1 MDILAAE
8 VDRVVFTPYPT
19 QLKSLHDIVNQTSEA
34 DICLWASCYKCR
46 VSSLSQALIDAL
58 PQWPYVLEI
67 ITRLCCAVDVRNSL
81 VQREPSLLPR
91 LLTHALES
99 RAESRKVSPWQ
110 GYQPSRSKLTHL
122 QYVDAAVGILSHP
135 LPSDVA
141 LPATSQNFLLQL
153 FDRAAT
159 QPNATTVRQ
168 IHHLVYGACKPILGV
183 LSPGVLAHLEE
194 YIFSILKSSS
204 GVEDQSL
211 GMYCLAIMRMILEK
225 FQTEVG
231 SDGIWPTFDHPAD
244 SSNSQWTPDAIKQF
258 FHGNKTHKTMQLLVL
273 RVIWACRPE
282 SADPTEQGLTSV
294 TLVNQILA
302 GVSQSA
308 AIEWSHKNVVIVRKL
323 QEKCL
328 VPDMLPALRF
338 QVLTF
343 LSSLS
348 DKVVLPPQATL
359 FYERSLLDLGAAF
372 LRHDHLDMSLRLSLY
387 RLSSKFKPEW
397 WGELLDKVM
406 DLLTEAS
413 PATVFNSADSYV
425 LFLRHIADMV
435 DDNEFCRRGILAA
448 LHSSHNRQKLEYF
461 FVDLEKSS
469 EIDTGHGMNRFCVA
483 SYASSRN
490 SLKSSLC
497 SLLLR
502 AALAAPQEET
512 SSIRRMLPEILRHHA
527 IVDSSNPICHIC
539 IQTRLRAPQ
548 RPAPFVEIE
557 ATPESQDASLHWK
570 ERLGAVMQMHAKY
583 QETSLVASFINI
595 CHDLEARCE
604 SVEEPLRLERQ
615 KFTGL
620 EKRYADLNKSY
631 GELEGQVMDRD
642 LRINALESEND
653 RHENDLAASSQ
664 ETRDLMQRID
674 VITREL
680 QEASHKA
687 QRDIDQLKKEKQ
699 DQEVQHA
706 TAIACKQ
713 EAFEQVR
720 EQLHQAK
727 SEIENLRSELDNTME
742 SRRHDNSEYEK
753 LLSEKEQVEQQ
764 LLESQ
769 DRISQIE
776 DERATLLEGHSL
788 LEQDILKLRQD
799 INGRQVQHETL
810 LAEIQAIKQN
820 SEDEA
825 KKAFTD
831 YEDTM
836 SRTKQEWLSVKSH
849 LEEQLEEAR
858 QDLAEAE
865 DGFQQ
870 QNEASKQKTAD
881 LRRRIERLTK
891 DCTKKD
897 AQVLEAQEMRN
908 RLMNAMGLTGMM
920 APPPEPAKSSVLPVR
935 SASTNE
941 ATPRTSLASQMPF
954 TPAPGTQHSDDD
966 LEDEEPNST
975 FMSDA
980 SVDNG
985 PTPKRARPR
994 PSLKQTAT
1002 QEKRTS
1008 IAPRSARAIMRTK
1021 SAIKRQPLQDMP
1033 TNRSPVRARS
1043 PSKVAFHDLQN
1054 HSFGVATAER
1064 RELEDW
1070 SFSADHVMTGTP
1082 GAGLNNKG
1090 ENGLDESTAN
1100 V

>member
-1 MDILAAE
+1 M
-8 VDRVVFTPYPT
+8 
-19 QLKSLHDIVNQTSEA
+19 
-34 DICLWASCYKCR
+34 
-46 VSSLSQALIDAL
+46 AL
-58 PQWPYVLEI
+58 
-67 ITRLCCAVDVRNSL
+67 
-81 VQREPSLLPR
+81 
-91 LLTHALES
+91 
-99 RAESRKVSPWQ
+99 
-110 GYQPSRSKLTHL
+110 
-122 QYVDAAVGILSHP
+122 LSHP

-141 LPATSQNFLLQL
+141 LPATAQNFLLQL

-159 QPNATTVRQ
+159 QPNAATVQQ
-168 IHHLVYGACKPILGV
+168 IHRLVYGACEPILGI
-183 LSPGVLAHLEE
+183 LSPGVLAHMEE

-231 SDGIWPTFDHPAD
+231 NDAMWPTFDHSVD
-244 SSNSQWTPDAIKQF
+244 SSNSQWTPNAIKQF

-282 SADPTEQGLTSV
+282 SADPTGQGLTSV

-302 GVSQSA
+302 GVSQA
-308 AIEWSHKNVVIVRKL
+308 AVIDWSHKNAVIVRKL

-348 DKVVLPPQATL
+348 DKLMLPSQATL
-359 FYERSLLDLGAAF
+359 FYERSLLDLSAAF
-372 LRHDHLDMSLRLSLY
+372 LKREYLEMSLRLSLC

-397 WGELLDKVM
+397 WEELLDKVM
-406 DLLTEAS
+406 NLLTES
-413 PATVFNSADSYV
+413 PPTRLFNSADSYI
-425 LFLRHIADMV
+425 LFLDRIADMV
-435 DDNEFCRRGILAA
+435 EDNESCRRGILAT
-448 LHSSHNRQKLEYF
+448 LHSGHNRPKLEHF
-461 FVDLEKSS
+461 FANVEALPET
-469 EIDTGHGMNRFCVA
+469 DTAHGTNRFCVA
-483 SYASSRN
+483 AYTSSKN
-490 SLKSSLC
+490 KLKSSLC

-512 SSIRRMLPEILRHHA
+512 ASIRRMLPEILRHHGVA
-527 IVDSSNPICHIC
+527 ETSKAVCPICV
-539 IQTRLRAPQ
+539 QTRLRVPQ
-548 RPAPFVEIE
+548 RPTPFVEIE

-570 ERLGAVMQMHAKY
+570 ERLSAVMQTHAKY

-615 KFTGL
+615 KFAGL
-620 EKRYADLNKSY
+620 EKRHADLNKAY

-642 LRINALESEND
+642 LRINALEAEND

-664 ETRDLMQRID
+664 ETRDLLQRID
-674 VITREL
+674 TITREL
-680 QEASHKA
+680 QEANHNA
-687 QRDIDQLKKEKQ
+687 QRDIDQLKQERQ
-699 DQEVQHA
+699 DLEVQHA
-706 TAIACKQ
+706 TSIACKQ
-713 EAFEQVR
+713 EAFEQIR
-720 EQLHQAK
+720 EQLHQARLDV
-727 SEIENLRSELDNTME
+727 EDLRSELSNTME
-742 SRRHDNSEYEK
+742 SRRHDNTEYER
-753 LLSEKEQVEQQ
+753 LQSEKEHLEQQ
-764 LLESQ
+764 LQES
-769 DRISQIE
+769 RGKISQVE
-776 DERATLLEGHSL
+776 EERATLLEGHSL
-788 LEQDILKLRQD
+788 LEQDIIKLQQD
-799 INGRQVQHETL
+799 IKERQLQHENL
-810 LAEIQAIKQN
+810 LTEIRTIKQN

-825 KKAFTD
+825 RKTATAF
-831 YEDTM
+831 EDAI
-836 SRTKQEWLSVKSH
+836 SSAKQEWMSMKNH

-870 QNEASKQKTAD
+870 QHEANKQKTAD
-881 LRRRIERLTK
+881 LRKRIERLTK

-920 APPPEPAKSSVLPVR
+920 APPQEPVVRSSVLPVR
-935 SASTNE
+935 SASTNSS
-941 ATPRTSLASQMPF
+941 TPRTALPSQVPF
-954 TPAPGTQHSDDD
+954 TPAPGAQRSDDEH
-966 LEDEEPNST
+966 EDEELNST

-980 SVDNG
+980 SADNG

-994 PSLKQTAT
+994 PSLRPAST

-1008 IAPRSARAIMRTK
+1008 IAPRSARAMMRTK

-1043 PSKVAFHDLQN
+1043 PSKVAFHDIQN
-1054 HSFGVATAER
+1054 HGFGINTAER
-1064 RELEDW
+1064 QELEDW
-1070 SFSADHVMTGTP
+1070 SFSADHIMTGTP
-1082 GAGLNNKG
+1082 GVGLG
-1090 ENGLDESTAN
+1090 DRAENGLDASTTD

>member
-1 MDILAAE
+1 M
-8 VDRVVFTPYPT
+8 
-19 QLKSLHDIVNQTSEA
+19 
-34 DICLWASCYKCR
+34 
-46 VSSLSQALIDAL
+46 
-58 PQWPYVLEI
+58 
-67 ITRLCCAVDVRNSL
+67 
-81 VQREPSLLPR
+81 
-91 LLTHALES
+91 
-99 RAESRKVSPWQ
+99 
-110 GYQPSRSKLTHL
+110 
-122 QYVDAAVGILSHP
+122 DAAVALLSHP

-141 LPATSQNFLLQL
+141 LPATAQNFLLQL

-159 QPNATTVRQ
+159 QPNAATVQQ
-168 IHHLVYGACKPILGV
+168 IHRLVYGACEPILGI
-183 LSPGVLAHLEE
+183 LSPGVLAHMEE

-231 SDGIWPTFDHPAD
+231 NDAMWPTFDHSVD
-244 SSNSQWTPDAIKQF
+244 SSNSQWTPNAIKQF

-282 SADPTEQGLTSV
+282 SADPTGQGLTSV

-302 GVSQSA
+302 GVSQA
-308 AIEWSHKNVVIVRKL
+308 AVIDWSHKNAVIVRKL

-348 DKVVLPPQATL
+348 DKLMLPSQATL
-359 FYERSLLDLGAAF
+359 FYERSLLDLSAAF
-372 LRHDHLDMSLRLSLY
+372 LKREYLEMSLRLSLC

-397 WGELLDKVM
+397 WEELLDKVM
-406 DLLTEAS
+406 NLLTES
-413 PATVFNSADSYV
+413 PPTRLFNSADSYI
-425 LFLRHIADMV
+425 LFLDRIADMV
-435 DDNEFCRRGILAA
+435 EDNESCRRGILAT
-448 LHSSHNRQKLEYF
+448 LHSGHNRPKLEHF
-461 FVDLEKSS
+461 FANVEALPET
-469 EIDTGHGMNRFCVA
+469 DTAHGTNRFCVA
-483 SYASSRN
+483 AYTSSKN
-490 SLKSSLC
+490 KLKSSLC

-512 SSIRRMLPEILRHHA
+512 ASIRRMLPEILRHHGVA
-527 IVDSSNPICHIC
+527 ETSKAVCPICV
-539 IQTRLRAPQ
+539 QTRLRVPQ
-548 RPAPFVEIE
+548 RPTPFVEIE

-570 ERLGAVMQMHAKY
+570 ERLSAVMQTHAKY

-615 KFTGL
+615 KFAGL
-620 EKRYADLNKSY
+620 EKRHADLNKAY

-642 LRINALESEND
+642 LRINALEAEND

-664 ETRDLMQRID
+664 ETRDLLQRID
-674 VITREL
+674 TITREL
-680 QEASHKA
+680 QEANHNA
-687 QRDIDQLKKEKQ
+687 QRDIDQLKQERQ
-699 DQEVQHA
+699 DLEVQHA
-706 TAIACKQ
+706 TSIACKQ
-713 EAFEQVR
+713 EAFEQIR
-720 EQLHQAK
+720 EQLHQARLDV
-727 SEIENLRSELDNTME
+727 EDLRSELSNTME
-742 SRRHDNSEYEK
+742 SRRHDNTEYER
-753 LLSEKEQVEQQ
+753 LQSEKEHLEQQ
-764 LLESQ
+764 LQES
-769 DRISQIE
+769 RGKISQVE
-776 DERATLLEGHSL
+776 EERATLLEGHSL
-788 LEQDILKLRQD
+788 LEQDIIKLQQD
-799 INGRQVQHETL
+799 IKERQLQHENL
-810 LAEIQAIKQN
+810 LTEIRTIKQN

-825 KKAFTD
+825 RKTATAF
-831 YEDTM
+831 EDAI
-836 SRTKQEWLSVKSH
+836 SSAKQEWMSMKNH

-870 QNEASKQKTAD
+870 QHEANKQKTAD
-881 LRRRIERLTK
+881 LRKRIERLTK

-920 APPPEPAKSSVLPVR
+920 APPQEPVVRSSVLPVR
-935 SASTNE
+935 SASTNSS
-941 ATPRTSLASQMPF
+941 TPRTALPSQVPF
-954 TPAPGTQHSDDD
+954 TPAPGAQRSDDEH
-966 LEDEEPNST
+966 EDEELNST

-980 SVDNG
+980 SADNG

-994 PSLKQTAT
+994 PSLRPAST

-1008 IAPRSARAIMRTK
+1008 IAPRSARAMMRTK

-1043 PSKVAFHDLQN
+1043 PSKVAFHDIQN
-1054 HSFGVATAER
+1054 HGFGINTAER
-1064 RELEDW
+1064 QELEDW
-1070 SFSADHVMTGTP
+1070 SFSADHIMTGTP
-1082 GAGLNNKG
+1082 GVGLG
-1090 ENGLDESTAN
+1090 DRAENGLDASTTD

>member
-19 QLKSLHDIVNQTSEA
+19 QLKSLHDIVLQTSEA
-34 DICLWASCYKCR
+34 NICLWASCYHCR
-46 VSSLSQALIDAL
+46 ITSLSQALIDAL

-67 ITRLCCAVDVRNSL
+67 ITRLSCAIDVRNAL
-81 VQREPSLLPR
+81 VQRESSLLPR

-99 RAESRKVSPWQ
+99 RVENRK
-110 GYQPSRSKLTHL
+110 
-122 QYVDAAVGILSHP
+122 YVDAAVALLSHP

-141 LPATSQNFLLQL
+141 LPATAQNFLLQL
-153 FDRAAT
+153 FELAAT
-159 QPNATTVRQ
+159 QPNAATVQQ
-168 IHHLVYGACKPILGV
+168 IHRLVYGACQPILGV

-194 YIFSILKSSS
+194 FIFSILKSSS

-225 FQTEVG
+225 FQTEVE
-231 SDGIWPTFDHPAD
+231 SDAMWPTFDHSVD

-282 SADPTEQGLTSV
+282 SADPTGQGLTSV

-302 GVSQSA
+302 GVSRSA
-308 AIEWSHKNVVIVRKL
+308 VIDWSTKNAVIVRKL

-348 DKVVLPPQATL
+348 DKAMLPPQATL
-359 FYERSLLDLGAAF
+359 FYERSLLDLSAAF
-372 LRHDHLDMSLRLSLY
+372 LKYEHLDMSLRLSLY
-387 RLSSKFKPEW
+387 RLSSRIKPEW
-397 WGELLDKVM
+397 WEELLDKVM
-406 DLLTEAS
+406 NLLGESS
-413 PATVFNSADSYV
+413 PTLLFNSADSYI
-425 LFLRHIADMV
+425 LFIEHIADMV
-435 DDNEFCRRGILAA
+435 ENNESCCRGILAT
-448 LHSSHNRQKLEYF
+448 LRSDHSRQKLEHF
-461 FVDLEKSS
+461 FGKLGALPG
-469 EIDTGHGMNRFCVA
+469 IDTGHATNRFCVA
-483 SYASSRN
+483 AYTSLKN
-490 SLKSSLC
+490 KLKSSLC

-512 SSIRRMLPEILRHHA
+512 SSIRRLLPGILRHHGIA
-527 IVDSSNPICHIC
+527 ESTKSVCPICV
-539 IQTRLRAPQ
+539 QTRLRAPQ
-548 RPAPFVEIE
+548 RPTPFVEIE

-570 ERLGAVMQMHAKY
+570 ERLSAVMQTHAKY

-615 KFTGL
+615 KYTGL
-620 EKRYADLNKSY
+620 EKRYADLNKAY

-642 LRINALESEND
+642 LRINALETEND

-664 ETRDLMQRID
+664 ETRDLLQRID
-674 VITREL
+674 TITREL
-680 QEASHKA
+680 QEANHNA
-687 QRDIDQLKKEKQ
+687 QREIDQLKRERQ
-699 DQEVQHA
+699 DMEVQHA
-706 TAIACKQ
+706 TNVACKQ
-713 EAFEQVR
+713 EAFEQLR
-720 EQLHQAK
+720 EQLHQARLDV
-727 SEIENLRSELDNTME
+727 EELRSELSNTMQSRKHDNT
-742 SRRHDNSEYEK
+742 EYEK
-753 LLSEKEQVEQQ
+753 LQVEKEQLEQQ
-764 LLESQ
+764 LQEG
-769 DRISQIE
+769 RGKVSQIE
-776 DERATLLEGHSL
+776 EERATLLEGYSL
-788 LEQDILKLRQD
+788 LEQDILKLQQD
-799 INGRQVQHETL
+799 IKERQTQHENLITEL
-810 LAEIQAIKQN
+810 RATKQN

-825 KKAFTD
+825 RKTATAF
-831 YEDTM
+831 EDAM
-836 SRTKQEWLSVKSH
+836 SRAKQEWMSTKNH

-858 QDLAEAE
+858 QDLADAE

-870 QNEASKQKTAD
+870 QNDAAKQKTAD
-881 LRRRIERLTK
+881 LRKRIERLTK
-891 DCTKKD
+891 DCAKKD

-920 APPPEPAKSSVLPVR
+920 APPQEPVLRSSVLPVR
-935 SASTNE
+935 SASTNSS
-941 ATPRTSLASQMPF
+941 TPRTALPSQVPF
-954 TPAPGTQHSDDD
+954 TPAPGTQRSDDEH
-966 LEDEEPNST
+966 EDEDPNST

-994 PSLKQTAT
+994 PSLKQAST

-1008 IAPRSARAIMRTK
+1008 IAPRSARAMMRTK

-1043 PSKVAFHDLQN
+1043 PSKVAFHDVQN
-1054 HSFGVATAER
+1054 HGFGINTAGR
-1064 RELEDW
+1064 REMEDW
-1070 SFSADHVMTGTP
+1070 SFSADHIMTGTP
-1082 GAGLNNKG
+1082 GVGLSDKA
-1090 ENGLDESTAN
+1090 EDGLDASTTDM
-1100 V
+1100 

>member
-1 MDILAAE
+1 
-8 VDRVVFTPYPT
+8 
-19 QLKSLHDIVNQTSEA
+19 
-34 DICLWASCYKCR
+34 
-46 VSSLSQALIDAL
+46 
-58 PQWPYVLEI
+58 
-67 ITRLCCAVDVRNSL
+67 
-81 VQREPSLLPR
+81 
-91 LLTHALES
+91 
-99 RAESRKVSPWQ
+99 
-110 GYQPSRSKLTHL
+110 
-122 QYVDAAVGILSHP
+122 VDATVALLSHP
-135 LPSDVA
+135 LPFDVA
-141 LPATSQNFLLQL
+141 LPATAQDFLLQL

-159 QPNATTVRQ
+159 QPNAVTVQQ
-168 IHHLVYGACKPILGV
+168 IHRLVYGACKPILGI

-231 SDGIWPTFDHPAD
+231 NDAMWPTFDHSVD

-282 SADPTEQGLTSV
+282 SADPTGQGLTSV

-302 GVSQSA
+302 GVSQA
-308 AIEWSHKNVVIVRKL
+308 AVIEWSHKNAVIVRKL

-348 DKVVLPPQATL
+348 DKVVLPTQATL
-359 FYERSLLDLGAAF
+359 FYERSLLELSAAF
-372 LRHDHLDMSLRLSLY
+372 LKHEHLDMSLRLSLY

-406 DLLTEAS
+406 DLLTDS
-413 PATVFNSADSYV
+413 PPAGVFNSADSYI
-425 LFLRHIADMV
+425 LFLGHIADMV
-435 DDNEFCRRGILAA
+435 DENESCRRGILAA
-448 LHSSHNRQKLEYF
+448 LHSGHNRQKLEYF
-461 FVDLEKSS
+461 FADLETLP
-469 EIDTGHGMNRFCVA
+469 EIDTGHSTNRFCIA
-483 SYASSRN
+483 SYTTLRN
-490 SLKSSLC
+490 KLKSSLC

-527 IVDSSNPICHIC
+527 VVESNKPTCPICV
-539 IQTRLRAPQ
+539 QARLKAPQ
-548 RPAPFVEIE
+548 RPTPFVEIE

-570 ERLGAVMQMHAKY
+570 ERLSAVMQTHAKY

-595 CHDLEARCE
+595 CHDLEARCD

-620 EKRYADLNKSY
+620 EKRYADLNKAY

-642 LRINALESEND
+642 LRVNALEAEND

-674 VITREL
+674 TLAREL
-680 QEASHKA
+680 QEANYNA
-687 QRDIDQLKKEKQ
+687 QRDIDQLKQERQ
-699 DQEVQHA
+699 DSEVQHA

-713 EAFEQVR
+713 EAFEQIR
-720 EQLHQAK
+720 EQLHQAR
-727 SEIENLRSELDNTME
+727 SDAEDLRSELGNTME
-742 SRRHDNSEYEK
+742 SRKHDNSEFEK
-753 LLSEKEQVEQQ
+753 LRSEKDHLEQQ

-769 DRISQIE
+769 QRILQIE
-776 DERATLLEGHSL
+776 EERATLLEGHSL
-788 LEQDILKLRQD
+788 LEQDIVNLQQD
-799 INGRQVQHETL
+799 INRRQVQHENL
-810 LAEIQAIKQN
+810 LAEIQATKQN

-825 KKAFTD
+825 RKTTTAF
-831 YEDTM
+831 EDAI
-836 SRTKQEWLSVKSH
+836 SRAKQEWMGIKNH
-849 LEEQLEEAR
+849 LEQQLEEAR

-865 DGFQQ
+865 EGFQQ
-870 QNEASKQKTAD
+870 QHDANKQKTAE
-881 LRRRIERLTK
+881 LRKRIDRLTK

-920 APPPEPAKSSVLPVR
+920 APPPEPTVKSSVLPVR
-935 SASTNE
+935 SASTNSS
-941 ATPRTSLASQMPF
+941 TPRTALPSQVPY
-954 TPAPGTQHSDDD
+954 TPAAYPQQSDDD
-966 LEDEEPNST
+966 QEDEEPNST
-975 FMSDA
+975 FMSDVSA
-980 SVDNG
+980 ANG

-994 PSLKQTAT
+994 PSLKPAST

-1008 IAPRSARAIMRTK
+1008 MAPRSARAMMRTK

-1054 HSFGVATAER
+1054 QGFGINTAER

-1082 GAGLNNKG
+1082 GIGLNDKA
-1090 ENGLDESTAN
+1090 EDMLDASTTD

>member
-1 MDILAAE
+1 MDILAVE

-19 QLKSLHDIVNQTSEA
+19 QLKSLHDIVSHTSEA
-34 DICLWASCYKCR
+34 NICLWASCYHCR
-46 VSSLSQALIDAL
+46 ISSLSQALIDAL

-67 ITRLCCAVDVRNSL
+67 ITRLSCAVDVRNAL

-99 RAESRKVSPWQ
+99 RVESRK
-110 GYQPSRSKLTHL
+110 
-122 QYVDAAVGILSHP
+122 YVDAAVALLSHP

-141 LPATSQNFLLQL
+141 LPATAQNFLLQL

-159 QPNATTVRQ
+159 QPNAATVQQ
-168 IHHLVYGACKPILGV
+168 IHRLVYGACEPILGI

-231 SDGIWPTFDHPAD
+231 NDAMWPTFDHSVD

-282 SADPTEQGLTSV
+282 SADPTGQGLTSV

-302 GVSQSA
+302 GVSQA
-308 AIEWSHKNVVIVRKL
+308 AVIDWSHKNAVIVRKL

-348 DKVVLPPQATL
+348 DKLMLPSQATL
-359 FYERSLLDLGAAF
+359 FYERSLLDLSAAF
-372 LRHDHLDMSLRLSLY
+372 LKREYLEMSLRLSLC

-397 WGELLDKVM
+397 WEELLDKVM
-406 DLLTEAS
+406 NLLTES
-413 PATVFNSADSYV
+413 PPTRLFNSADSYI
-425 LFLRHIADMV
+425 LFLDRIADMV
-435 DDNEFCRRGILAA
+435 EDNESCRRGILAT
-448 LHSSHNRQKLEYF
+448 LHSGHNRPKLEHF
-461 FVDLEKSS
+461 FANVEALPET
-469 EIDTGHGMNRFCVA
+469 DTAHGTNRFCVA
-483 SYASSRN
+483 AYTSSKN
-490 SLKSSLC
+490 KLKSSLC

-512 SSIRRMLPEILRHHA
+512 ASIRRMLPEILRHHGVA
-527 IVDSSNPICHIC
+527 ESSKAVCPICV
-539 IQTRLRAPQ
+539 QTRLRVPQ
-548 RPAPFVEIE
+548 RPTPFVEIE

-570 ERLGAVMQMHAKY
+570 ERLSAVMQTHAKY

-615 KFTGL
+615 KFAGL
-620 EKRYADLNKSY
+620 EKRYADLNKAY

-642 LRINALESEND
+642 LRINALEAEND

-664 ETRDLMQRID
+664 ETRDLLQRID
-674 VITREL
+674 TITREL
-680 QEASHKA
+680 QEANHNA
-687 QRDIDQLKKEKQ
+687 QRDIDQLKQERQ
-699 DQEVQHA
+699 DLEVQHA
-706 TAIACKQ
+706 TSIACKQ
-713 EAFEQVR
+713 EAFEQIR
-720 EQLHQAK
+720 EQLHQARLDV
-727 SEIENLRSELDNTME
+727 EDLRSELSNTME
-742 SRRHDNSEYEK
+742 SRRHDNTEYER
-753 LLSEKEQVEQQ
+753 LQSEKEHLEQQ
-764 LLESQ
+764 LQES
-769 DRISQIE
+769 RGKISQVE
-776 DERATLLEGHSL
+776 EERVTLLEGHSL
-788 LEQDILKLRQD
+788 LEQDILKLQQD
-799 INGRQVQHETL
+799 IKERQLQHENL
-810 LAEIQAIKQN
+810 LTEIRTIKQN

-825 KKAFTD
+825 RKTATAF
-831 YEDTM
+831 EDAM
-836 SRTKQEWLSVKSH
+836 SRAKQEWMSMKNH

-870 QNEASKQKTAD
+870 QHEANKQKTAD
-881 LRRRIERLTK
+881 LRKRIERLTK

-908 RLMNAMGLTGMM
+908 RLMNAMGLSGMM
-920 APPPEPAKSSVLPVR
+920 APPQEPVVRSSVLPVR
-935 SASTNE
+935 SASTNSS
-941 ATPRTSLASQMPF
+941 TPRTALPSQVPF
-954 TPAPGTQHSDDD
+954 TPAPGAQHSDDEH
-966 LEDEEPNST
+966 EDEEPNST

-980 SVDNG
+980 SADNG

-994 PSLKQTAT
+994 PSLRPAST

-1008 IAPRSARAIMRTK
+1008 IAPRSARAMMRTK

-1043 PSKVAFHDLQN
+1043 PSKVAFHDIQN
-1054 HSFGVATAER
+1054 HGFGIHTAER

-1070 SFSADHVMTGTP
+1070 SFSADHIMTGTP
-1082 GAGLNNKG
+1082 GAGLG
-1090 ENGLDESTAN
+1090 DRAENGLDASTTD

>member
-1 MDILAAE
+1 
-8 VDRVVFTPYPT
+8 
-19 QLKSLHDIVNQTSEA
+19 
-34 DICLWASCYKCR
+34 
-46 VSSLSQALIDAL
+46 
-58 PQWPYVLEI
+58 
-67 ITRLCCAVDVRNSL
+67 
-81 VQREPSLLPR
+81 
-91 LLTHALES
+91 
-99 RAESRKVSPWQ
+99 
-110 GYQPSRSKLTHL
+110 
-122 QYVDAAVGILSHP
+122 
-135 LPSDVA
+135 VA
-141 LPATSQNFLLQL
+141 LPATAQDFMLQL
-153 FDRAAT
+153 FDRAAN
-159 QPNATTVRQ
+159 QPNAITVQQ
-168 IHHLVYGACKPILGV
+168 IHRLVYGACKPILGI

-231 SDGIWPTFDHPAD
+231 NDEMWPTFEHSVD

-282 SADPTEQGLTSV
+282 SADPTGQGLTSV

-308 AIEWSHKNVVIVRKL
+308 VIEWSHKNAVIVRKL

-348 DKVVLPPQATL
+348 DKVILPSQATL
-359 FYERSLLDLGAAF
+359 FYERSLLDLSATF
-372 LRHDHLDMSLRLSLY
+372 LKREYLDMSLRLSLY
-387 RLSSKFKPEW
+387 RLSSTFKPEW
-397 WGELLDKVM
+397 WGELLDKVV
-406 DLLTEAS
+406 DLLTNS
-413 PATVFNSADSYV
+413 PPTVLFNSADSYIL
-425 LFLRHIADMV
+425 LFTQTAEIV
-435 DDNEFCRRGILAA
+435 DENESCRRGILAT
-448 LHSSHNRQKLEYF
+448 LHSGHNRQKLEYF
-461 FVDLEKSS
+461 FADLETTP
-469 EIDTGHGMNRFCVA
+469 ELDTGHSTNRFCIA
-483 SYASSRN
+483 SYTTLRN
-490 SLKSSLC
+490 KLKSSLC

-512 SSIRRMLPEILRHHA
+512 SSIRRMLPDILRHHA
-527 IVDSSNPICHIC
+527 VVESSKSACPICV
-539 IQTRLRAPQ
+539 QTILKAPQ
-548 RPAPFVEIE
+548 RPTPFVEIE

-570 ERLGAVMQMHAKY
+570 ERLGAVMQTHAKY

-620 EKRYADLNKSY
+620 EKRYGELNKAY

-642 LRINALESEND
+642 LRINALEAEND
-653 RHENDLAASSQ
+653 RHENDLVASSQ

-674 VITREL
+674 TLAREL
-680 QEASHKA
+680 QEANHNA
-687 QRDIDQLKKEKQ
+687 QRDIDQLKRERQ
-699 DQEVQHA
+699 DSEVQHA

-713 EAFEQVR
+713 EAFEQIR
-720 EQLHQAK
+720 EQLHQAR
-727 SEIENLRSELDNTME
+727 SDAEDLRSELGNTME
-742 SRRHDNSEYEK
+742 SRKHDNTEYER
-753 LLSEKEQVEQQ
+753 LQTEKDHLEQQ

-769 DRISQIE
+769 NRISQIE
-776 DERATLLEGHSL
+776 EERATLLEGHSL
-788 LEQDILKLRQD
+788 LEQDIVKLQQD
-799 INGRQVQHETL
+799 INRRQVQHESL
-810 LAEIQAIKQN
+810 LAEIQAVKRN
-820 SEDEA
+820 SEDESRKTA
-825 KKAFTD
+825 TAS
-831 YEDTM
+831 EDAM
-836 SRTKQEWLSVKSH
+836 SRAKQEWMSIKSH
-849 LEEQLEEAR
+849 LEQQLEEAR

-865 DGFQQ
+865 EGFQQ
-870 QNEASKQKTAD
+870 QHDANKQKTAE
-881 LRRRIERLTK
+881 LRKRIERLTK

-920 APPPEPAKSSVLPVR
+920 APPPEPTVKSSVLPVR
-935 SASTNE
+935 SVSTNSS
-941 ATPRTSLASQMPF
+941 TPRTALPSQVPF
-954 TPAPGTQHSDDD
+954 TPAAYAQQSDDEH
-966 LEDEEPNST
+966 EDEEPNST
-975 FMSDA
+975 FMSDVSA
-980 SVDNG
+980 DNG
-985 PTPKRARPR
+985 PTPKRARSR
-994 PSLKQTAT
+994 PSSKPANT

-1008 IAPRSARAIMRTK
+1008 LAPRSARAMMRTK

-1054 HSFGVATAER
+1054 QGFGTNTAER
-1064 RELEDW
+1064 RDLEDW

-1082 GAGLNNKG
+1082 GVGLHDKG
-1090 ENGLDESTAN
+1090 EDILDASTTD

>member
-19 QLKSLHDIVNQTSEA
+19 QLKSLYDIVSQTSEA
-34 DICLWASCYKCR
+34 NICLWASCYHCR
-46 VSSLSQALIDAL
+46 ISSLSQALIDAL

-67 ITRLCCAVDVRNSL
+67 ITRLSCTVDVRNAL

-99 RAESRKVSPWQ
+99 RVESRK
-110 GYQPSRSKLTHL
+110 
-122 QYVDAAVGILSHP
+122 YVDAAVALLSHP

-141 LPATSQNFLLQL
+141 LPATAQNFLLQL

-159 QPNATTVRQ
+159 QPNAATVQQ
-168 IHHLVYGACKPILGV
+168 IHRLVYGACEPILGI

-231 SDGIWPTFDHPAD
+231 NDAMWPTFDHSVD

-282 SADPTEQGLTSV
+282 SADPTGQGLTSV

-302 GVSQSA
+302 GVSQA
-308 AIEWSHKNVVIVRKL
+308 AVIDWSHKNAVIVRKL

-348 DKVVLPPQATL
+348 DKVMLPSQATL
-359 FYERSLLDLGAAF
+359 FYERSLLDLSAAF
-372 LRHDHLDMSLRLSLY
+372 LKREYLEMSLRLSLC

-397 WGELLDKVM
+397 WEELLDKVM
-406 DLLTEAS
+406 NLLTES
-413 PATVFNSADSYV
+413 PPTRLFNSADSYI
-425 LFLRHIADMV
+425 LFLDRIADMV
-435 DDNEFCRRGILAA
+435 EDNESCRRGILAT
-448 LHSSHNRQKLEYF
+448 LHSGHNRPKLERF
-461 FVDLEKSS
+461 FANVEALPET
-469 EIDTGHGMNRFCVA
+469 DTAHGTNRFCVA
-483 SYASSRN
+483 AYTSSKN
-490 SLKSSLC
+490 KLKSSLC

-512 SSIRRMLPEILRHHA
+512 ASIRRMLPEILRHHGVA
-527 IVDSSNPICHIC
+527 ETSKAVCPICV
-539 IQTRLRAPQ
+539 QTRLRVPQ
-548 RPAPFVEIE
+548 RPTPFVEIE

-570 ERLGAVMQMHAKY
+570 ERLSAVMQTHAKY

-615 KFTGL
+615 KFAGL
-620 EKRYADLNKSY
+620 EKRYADLNKAY

-642 LRINALESEND
+642 LRINALEAEND

-664 ETRDLMQRID
+664 ETRDLLQRID
-674 VITREL
+674 TITREL
-680 QEASHKA
+680 QEANHNA
-687 QRDIDQLKKEKQ
+687 QRDIDQLKQERQ
-699 DQEVQHA
+699 DLEVQHA
-706 TAIACKQ
+706 TSIACKQ
-713 EAFEQVR
+713 EAFEQIR
-720 EQLHQAK
+720 EQLHQARLDV
-727 SEIENLRSELDNTME
+727 EDLRSELSNTME
-742 SRRHDNSEYEK
+742 SRRHDNTEYER
-753 LLSEKEQVEQQ
+753 LQSEKEHLEQQ
-764 LLESQ
+764 LQES
-769 DRISQIE
+769 RGKISQVE
-776 DERATLLEGHSL
+776 EERATLLEGHSL
-788 LEQDILKLRQD
+788 LEQDILKLQQD
-799 INGRQVQHETL
+799 IKERQLQHENL
-810 LAEIQAIKQN
+810 LTEIRTIKQN

-825 KKAFTD
+825 RKTTTAF
-831 YEDTM
+831 EDAM
-836 SRTKQEWLSVKSH
+836 SRAKQEWMSMKNH

-865 DGFQQ
+865 DVFQQ
-870 QNEASKQKTAD
+870 QHEANKQKTAD
-881 LRRRIERLTK
+881 LRKRIERLTK

-920 APPPEPAKSSVLPVR
+920 APPQEPVVRSSILPVR
-935 SASTNE
+935 SASTNSS
-941 ATPRTSLASQMPF
+941 TPRTALPSQVPF
-954 TPAPGTQHSDDD
+954 TPAPGAQRSDDEH
-966 LEDEEPNST
+966 EDEEPNT
-975 FMSDA
+975 R
-980 SVDNG
+980 
-985 PTPKRARPR
+985 K
-994 PSLKQTAT
+994 
-1002 QEKRTS
+1002 TS
-1008 IAPRSARAIMRTK
+1008 SIVETGKYTREENEHCAEVCK
-1021 SAIKRQPLQDMP
+1021 SYD
-1033 TNRSPVRARS
+1033 
-1043 PSKVAFHDLQN
+1043 
-1054 HSFGVATAER
+1054 E
-1064 RELEDW
+1064 
-1070 SFSADHVMTGTP
+1070 
-1082 GAGLNNKG
+1082 NK
-1090 ENGLDESTAN
+1090 ECY
-1100 V
+1100 

>member
-1 MDILAAE
+1 
-8 VDRVVFTPYPT
+8 
-19 QLKSLHDIVNQTSEA
+19 
-34 DICLWASCYKCR
+34 
-46 VSSLSQALIDAL
+46 
-58 PQWPYVLEI
+58 
-67 ITRLCCAVDVRNSL
+67 
-81 VQREPSLLPR
+81 
-91 LLTHALES
+91 
-99 RAESRKVSPWQ
+99 
-110 GYQPSRSKLTHL
+110 
-122 QYVDAAVGILSHP
+122 VDAAVALLSHP
-135 LPSDVA
+135 LPADVA
-141 LPATSQNFLLQL
+141 LPATAQNFLLQL
-153 FDRAAT
+153 FDRAAN
-159 QPNATTVRQ
+159 QPNAATVQQ
-168 IHHLVYGACKPILGV
+168 IHRLVYGACNPILGI

-231 SDGIWPTFDHPAD
+231 NDDMWPTFDHSVV

-282 SADPTEQGLTSV
+282 SADPTGQGLTSV
-294 TLVNQILA
+294 TLVNQILT

-308 AIEWSHKNVVIVRKL
+308 VIEWSHKNAVIVRKL

-348 DKVVLPPQATL
+348 DKVVLPSQATL
-359 FYERSLLDLGAAF
+359 FYERSLLDLSAAF
-372 LRHDHLDMSLRLSLY
+372 FQREQLDMSLRLSLY
-387 RLSSKFKPEW
+387 CLSSKFKPEW
-397 WGELLDKVM
+397 WGELLDKVV
-406 DLLTEAS
+406 DLLTDS
-413 PATVFNSADSYV
+413 PPKVLFNSADSYI
-425 LFLRHIADMV
+425 LFLGYIADMV
-435 DDNEFCRRGILAA
+435 DENESCRRGLLAT
-448 LHSSHNRQKLEYF
+448 LHSGHNRQKLEYF
-461 FVDLEKSS
+461 FADLETSP
-469 EIDTGHGMNRFCVA
+469 EIDTGHSTNRFCIA
-483 SYASSRN
+483 SYTTLRN
-490 SLKSSLC
+490 KLKSSLC

-527 IVDSSNPICHIC
+527 VVESNKSTCPICV
-539 IQTRLRAPQ
+539 QTRLKAPQ
-548 RPAPFVEIE
+548 RPTPFVEIE

-570 ERLGAVMQMHAKY
+570 ERLGAVMQTHAKY

-620 EKRYADLNKSY
+620 EKRYADLNKAY

-642 LRINALESEND
+642 LRINALEAEND

-674 VITREL
+674 SLAREL
-680 QEASHKA
+680 QEANHNA
-687 QRDIDQLKKEKQ
+687 QRDIDQLKQERQ
-699 DQEVQHA
+699 DSEVQHA

-720 EQLHQAK
+720 EQLHQAR
-727 SEIENLRSELDNTME
+727 SDAEDLRFELDDTME
-742 SRRHDNSEYEK
+742 SRKHDNTEYEK
-753 LLSEKEQVEQQ
+753 LLSEKVDLEQQ

-769 DRISQIE
+769 NRISQIE
-776 DERATLLEGHSL
+776 EERATLLEGHSL
-788 LEQDILKLRQD
+788 LEQDIVKLQQD
-799 INGRQVQHETL
+799 INGRQVQHESL
-810 LAEIQAIKQN
+810 LAEIRAVKQN

-825 KKAFTD
+825 RKTASTF
-831 YEDTM
+831 EDVM
-836 SRTKQEWLSVKSH
+836 SRAKQEWMSIKNH
-849 LEEQLEEAR
+849 LEQQLEEAR

-870 QNEASKQKTAD
+870 QHDANKQKTAE
-881 LRRRIERLTK
+881 LRKRIERLTK
-891 DCTKKD
+891 DCTKKN
-897 AQVLEAQEMRN
+897 AEVLEAHEMRN

-920 APPPEPAKSSVLPVR
+920 APPPEPTVKSSVLPVR
-935 SASTNE
+935 SASTNSS
-941 ATPRTSLASQMPF
+941 TPQTALPSQVPF
-954 TPAPGTQHSDDD
+954 TPAPYAQHS
-966 LEDEEPNST
+966 DEEPNST
-975 FMSDA
+975 FMSDVSA
-980 SVDNG
+980 DNG

-994 PSLKQTAT
+994 LSLKPSNT

-1008 IAPRSARAIMRTK
+1008 LAPRSARAMMRTK

-1033 TNRSPVRARS
+1033 TNQSPVRARS
-1043 PSKVAFHDLQN
+1043 PSKVAFHDIQN
-1054 HSFGVATAER
+1054 HGFGINTAER

-1082 GAGLNNKG
+1082 GIGLNDKG
-1090 ENGLDESTAN
+1090 EDALDASTTD

>member
-1 MDILAAE
+1 
-8 VDRVVFTPYPT
+8 
-19 QLKSLHDIVNQTSEA
+19 
-34 DICLWASCYKCR
+34 
-46 VSSLSQALIDAL
+46 
-58 PQWPYVLEI
+58 
-67 ITRLCCAVDVRNSL
+67 
-81 VQREPSLLPR
+81 
-91 LLTHALES
+91 
-99 RAESRKVSPWQ
+99 
-110 GYQPSRSKLTHL
+110 
-122 QYVDAAVGILSHP
+122 VDATVALLSHP

-141 LPATSQNFLLQL
+141 LPATAQDFLIQL

-159 QPNATTVRQ
+159 QPNAVTVQQ
-168 IHHLVYGACKPILGV
+168 IHRLVYGACKPILGI

-231 SDGIWPTFDHPAD
+231 NDAMWPTFDHSVD

-282 SADPTEQGLTSV
+282 SADPTGQGLTSV

-302 GVSQSA
+302 GVSQA
-308 AIEWSHKNVVIVRKL
+308 AVIEWSHKNAVIVRKL

-348 DKVVLPPQATL
+348 DKVVLPSQATL
-359 FYERSLLDLGAAF
+359 FYERSLLDLSASF
-372 LRHDHLDMSLRLSLY
+372 LKHEHLDMSLRLSLY

-406 DLLTEAS
+406 DLLTDS
-413 PATVFNSADSYV
+413 PPAGVFNSADSYI
-425 LFLRHIADMV
+425 LFLGHIADMV
-435 DDNEFCRRGILAA
+435 DESESCRRGILAA
-448 LHSSHNRQKLEYF
+448 LHSGHNRQKLEYF
-461 FVDLEKSS
+461 FADLETLP
-469 EIDTGHGMNRFCVA
+469 EIDTGHSTTRFCIA
-483 SYASSRN
+483 SYTTLRN
-490 SLKSSLC
+490 KLKSSLC

-527 IVDSSNPICHIC
+527 IVESSKSTCPICV
-539 IQTRLRAPQ
+539 QTRLKAPQ
-548 RPAPFVEIE
+548 RPTPFVEIE
-557 ATPESQDASLHWK
+557 ATPESQDTSLHWK
-570 ERLGAVMQMHAKY
+570 ERLGAVMQTHAKY
-583 QETSLVASFINI
+583 QETSLIASFINI

-620 EKRYADLNKSY
+620 EKRYADLNKAY

-642 LRINALESEND
+642 LRINALEAEND

-674 VITREL
+674 ALAREL
-680 QEASHKA
+680 QEANYNA
-687 QRDIDQLKKEKQ
+687 QRDIDQLKQERQ
-699 DQEVQHA
+699 DSEVQHA

-713 EAFEQVR
+713 EAFEQIR
-720 EQLHQAK
+720 EQLHLARSDAK
-727 SEIENLRSELDNTME
+727 DLRSELGNTME
-742 SRRHDNSEYEK
+742 SRKHDNTEYEK
-753 LLSEKEQVEQQ
+753 LQSEKDHLEQQ

-769 DRISQIE
+769 QRAMQIGE
-776 DERATLLEGHSL
+776 ERATLLEGHSL
-788 LEQDILKLRQD
+788 LEQDIVKLQQD
-799 INGRQVQHETL
+799 INRRQVQHESL
-810 LAEIQAIKQN
+810 LAEIQATKQN

-825 KKAFTD
+825 RKATTAF
-831 YEDTM
+831 EDAM
-836 SRTKQEWLSVKSH
+836 SRANQEWMGIKNH
-849 LEEQLEEAR
+849 LEQQLEEAR

-870 QNEASKQKTAD
+870 QHDANKQKTAE
-881 LRRRIERLTK
+881 LRKRIDRLTK

-920 APPPEPAKSSVLPVR
+920 APPPEPTVKSSVLPVR
-935 SASTNE
+935 SASTNSS
-941 ATPRTSLASQMPF
+941 TPRTALPSQVPF
-954 TPAPGTQHSDDD
+954 TPAAYAQQSDDEQ
-966 LEDEEPNST
+966 EDEEPNST
-975 FMSDA
+975 FMSDVSA
-980 SVDNG
+980 DNG

-994 PSLKQTAT
+994 PSLKPVAT

-1008 IAPRSARAIMRTK
+1008 MAPRSARAMMRTK

-1054 HSFGVATAER
+1054 HGIGINTAER

-1082 GAGLNNKG
+1082 GIGLNDKG
-1090 ENGLDESTAN
+1090 EDVLDASTTD

>member
-1 MDILAAE
+1 MDILAVE

-19 QLKSLHDIVNQTSEA
+19 QLKTSEA
-34 DICLWASCYKCR
+34 NICLWASCYHCR
-46 VSSLSQALIDAL
+46 ISSLSQALIDAL

-67 ITRLCCAVDVRNSL
+67 ITRLSCAVDVRNSL
-81 VQREPSLLPR
+81 VNREPSLLPR

-99 RAESRKVSPWQ
+99 RLES
-110 GYQPSRSKLTHL
+110 SK
-122 QYVDAAVGILSHP
+122 YVDAVIALLSHP
-135 LPSDVA
+135 LPYDVA
-141 LPATSQNFLLQL
+141 LPATAQNFLLQL

-159 QPNATTVRQ
+159 QPNAVIVQQ
-168 IHHLVYGACKPILGV
+168 IHRLVYGACKPILGV

-231 SDGIWPTFDHPAD
+231 NDAMWPTFENSVD

-282 SADPTEQGLTSV
+282 SADPTGQGLTSV

-308 AIEWSHKNVVIVRKL
+308 VIEWSHKNAVIVRKL

-348 DKVVLPPQATL
+348 DKVMLPSQATL
-359 FYERSLLDLGAAF
+359 FYERSLLELSAAF
-372 LRHDHLDMSLRLSLY
+372 LKHEYLDMSLRLSLC

-406 DLLTEAS
+406 CLLTDS
-413 PATVFNSADSYV
+413 PPTALFNSADSYT
-425 LFLRHIADMV
+425 LFLGHIADMV
-435 DDNEFCRRGILAA
+435 EDNESCRRGILAT
-448 LHSSHNRQKLEYF
+448 LESGHNRQKLEYF
-461 FVDLEKSS
+461 FADLETLP
-469 EIDTGHGMNRFCVA
+469 EIDAGHSTNRFCLA
-483 SYASSRN
+483 SYTSLRN
-490 SLKSSLC
+490 KLKSSLC

-527 IVDSSNPICHIC
+527 IVESNKSTCPICV
-539 IQTRLRAPQ
+539 QTRPKAPQ
-548 RPAPFVEIE
+548 RPTPFVEIE

-570 ERLGAVMQMHAKY
+570 ERLGAVMQTHAKY
-583 QETSLVASFINI
+583 QETALVASFINI

-620 EKRYADLNKSY
+620 EKRYADLTKAY

-642 LRINALESEND
+642 LRINALEAEND

-664 ETRDLMQRID
+664 EARDLMQRID
-674 VITREL
+674 TVTREL
-680 QEASHKA
+680 QEANHNA
-687 QRDIDQLKKEKQ
+687 QRDIDQLKHEKQ
-699 DQEVQHA
+699 DLEVQHA
-706 TAIACKQ
+706 TNVACKQ

-720 EQLHQAK
+720 EELHQAR
-727 SEIENLRSELDNTME
+727 SDAEHLCSELSKTME
-742 SRRHDNSEYEK
+742 TRRHDNNEYEN
-753 LLSEKEQVEQQ
+753 LQLEKEHLEQQ

-769 DRISQIE
+769 ERISQIE
-776 DERATLLEGHSL
+776 EERATLLEGHSL
-788 LEQDILKLRQD
+788 LEQDILKLQQD
-799 INGRQVQHETL
+799 VNTRQVQHEDL
-810 LAEIQAIKQN
+810 LTEIRATKQS

-825 KKAFTD
+825 KKTTAAF
-831 YEDTM
+831 EDVM
-836 SRTKQEWLSVKSH
+836 SRAKQEWMSIKSH

-870 QNEASKQKTAD
+870 QNEANKQKTAD
-881 LRRRIERLTK
+881 LRKRIERLTK
-891 DCTKKD
+891 DCSKKD

-920 APPPEPAKSSVLPVR
+920 APPQEPVVKSSVLPVR
-935 SASTNE
+935 SASTNSS
-941 ATPRTSLASQMPF
+941 TPRTGLPSQVPF
-954 TPAPGTQHSDDD
+954 TPAAGAQHSDDEH
-966 LEDEEPNST
+966 EDEAPNST

-980 SVDNG
+980 SADNG

-994 PSLKQTAT
+994 PSLKPAST

-1008 IAPRSARAIMRTK
+1008 MAPRSARAMMRTK

-1054 HSFGVATAER
+1054 HGFGINTAER

-1070 SFSADHVMTGTP
+1070 SFSADHIMTGTP
-1082 GAGLNNKG
+1082 GVGLSDKR
-1090 ENGLDESTAN
+1090 EDGLDASTTD

>member
-1 MDILAAE
+1 
-8 VDRVVFTPYPT
+8 
-19 QLKSLHDIVNQTSEA
+19 
-34 DICLWASCYKCR
+34 
-46 VSSLSQALIDAL
+46 
-58 PQWPYVLEI
+58 
-67 ITRLCCAVDVRNSL
+67 
-81 VQREPSLLPR
+81 
-91 LLTHALES
+91 
-99 RAESRKVSPWQ
+99 
-110 GYQPSRSKLTHL
+110 
-122 QYVDAAVGILSHP
+122 VDAAVALLSHP

-141 LPATSQNFLLQL
+141 LPATAQNFLLLL

-159 QPNATTVRQ
+159 QPNAATVQQ
-168 IHHLVYGACKPILGV
+168 IHRLVYGACEPILGI

-231 SDGIWPTFDHPAD
+231 NDAMWPTFDHSVD

-282 SADPTEQGLTSV
+282 SADPTGQGLTSV

-302 GVSQSA
+302 GVSQA
-308 AIEWSHKNVVIVRKL
+308 AVIDWSHKNAVIVRKL

-348 DKVVLPPQATL
+348 DKVMLPSQATL
-359 FYERSLLDLGAAF
+359 FYERSLLDLSAAF
-372 LRHDHLDMSLRLSLY
+372 LKREYLEMSLRLSLC

-397 WGELLDKVM
+397 WEELLDKVM
-406 DLLTEAS
+406 NLLTES
-413 PATVFNSADSYV
+413 PPTRLFNSADSYI
-425 LFLRHIADMV
+425 LFLDRIADMV
-435 DDNEFCRRGILAA
+435 EDNESCRRGILAT
-448 LHSSHNRQKLEYF
+448 LHSGHNRPKLEHF
-461 FVDLEKSS
+461 FANLEALP
-469 EIDTGHGMNRFCVA
+469 EIDMGHGTNRFCVA
-483 SYASSRN
+483 TYTSAKN
-490 SLKSSLC
+490 KLKSSLC

-512 SSIRRMLPEILRHHA
+512 ASIRRMLPEILRHHGVA
-527 IVDSSNPICHIC
+527 ESSKAVCPICV
-539 IQTRLRAPQ
+539 QTRLRVPQ
-548 RPAPFVEIE
+548 RPTPFVEIE

-570 ERLGAVMQMHAKY
+570 ERLSAVMQTHAKY

-615 KFTGL
+615 KFAGL
-620 EKRYADLNKSY
+620 EKRYADLNKAY

-642 LRINALESEND
+642 LRINALEAEND
-653 RHENDLAASSQ
+653 RHENNLAASSQ
-664 ETRDLMQRID
+664 ETRDLLQRID
-674 VITREL
+674 TITREL
-680 QEASHKA
+680 QEANYNA
-687 QRDIDQLKKEKQ
+687 QRDIDQLKQERQ
-699 DQEVQHA
+699 DLEVQHA
-706 TAIACKQ
+706 TSIACKQ
-713 EAFEQVR
+713 EAFEQIR
-720 EQLHQAK
+720 EQLHQARLDV
-727 SEIENLRSELDNTME
+727 EDLRSELSNTME
-742 SRRHDNSEYEK
+742 SRRHDNTEYER
-753 LLSEKEQVEQQ
+753 LQSEKEHLEQQ
-764 LLESQ
+764 LQESRGKIAQ
-769 DRISQIE
+769 VE
-776 DERATLLEGHSL
+776 EERAMLLEGHSL
-788 LEQDILKLRQD
+788 LEQDILKLQQD
-799 INGRQVQHETL
+799 IKERQLQHENL
-810 LAEIQAIKQN
+810 LTEIQTIKQN

-825 KKAFTD
+825 RKTATAF
-831 YEDTM
+831 EDAM
-836 SRTKQEWLSVKSH
+836 SRAKQEWTSMKNH
-849 LEEQLEEAR
+849 LQEQLEEAR

-870 QNEASKQKTAD
+870 QHEANKQKTAD
-881 LRRRIERLTK
+881 LRKRIERLTK

-908 RLMNAMGLTGMM
+908 RLMNAMGLSGMM
-920 APPPEPAKSSVLPVR
+920 APPQEPVVRSSVLPVR
-935 SASTNE
+935 SASTNLS
-941 ATPRTSLASQMPF
+941 TPRTALPSQVPF
-954 TPAPGTQHSDDD
+954 TPAPGAQHSDDEH
-966 LEDEEPNST
+966 EDEEPNST

-980 SVDNG
+980 SADNG

-994 PSLKQTAT
+994 PSLRPAST

-1008 IAPRSARAIMRTK
+1008 IAPRSARAMMRTK

-1043 PSKVAFHDLQN
+1043 PSKVAFHDIQN
-1054 HSFGVATAER
+1054 HGFGINTAER

-1070 SFSADHVMTGTP
+1070 SFSADHIMTGTP
-1082 GAGLNNKG
+1082 GVGLG
-1090 ENGLDESTAN
+1090 DRAENGLDASTTD

>member
-1 MDILAAE
+1 MHPLSAE

-34 DICLWASCYKCR
+34 DIILWASCYKCR
-46 VSSLSQALIDAL
+46 VSVLSQALIDAL

-67 ITRLCCAVDVRNSL
+67 ITRLCCAIDVRNSL

-99 RAESRKVSPWQ
+99 RVESRK
-110 GYQPSRSKLTHL
+110 
-122 QYVDAAVGILSHP
+122 YVDAAVGLLSHP

-141 LPATSQNFLLQL
+141 LPATAQTFLLQM
-153 FDRAAT
+153 FERAAN
-159 QPNATTVRQ
+159 QPNATTVRH
-168 IHHLVYGACKPILGV
+168 IHRLVYGACKPILGV

-231 SDGIWPTFDHPAD
+231 SDDIWPTFDHPAD

-308 AIEWSHKNVVIVRKL
+308 VIEWSHKNVVIVRKL

-328 VPDMLPALRF
+328 VPDMSPALRF

-397 WGELLDKVM
+397 WEELLDKVM
-406 DLLTEAS
+406 DILTEAP
-413 PATVFNSADSYV
+413 PATVFNSADSYI
-425 LFLRHIADMV
+425 LCLCHLADMIE
-435 DDNEFCRRGILAA
+435 DHESCRRGMLAA
-448 LHSSHNRQKLEYF
+448 LHSGHNRQRLDYF
-461 FVDLEKSS
+461 FANLETSP
-469 EIDTGHGMNRFCVA
+469 EIDTGHSINRFCVV
-483 SYASSRN
+483 SYTSLRN
-490 SLKSSLC
+490 KLKSSLC

-512 SSIRRMLPEILRHHA
+512 SSIRHMLPKILRSHA
-527 IVDSSNPICHIC
+527 IVESSKSVCPICV
-539 IQTRLRAPQ
+539 QTRLKAPQ
-548 RPAPFVEIE
+548 RPTPFVEIE

-570 ERLGAVMQMHAKY
+570 ERLGAVMQTHAKY

-604 SVEEPLRLERQ
+604 GVEEPLRLERQ

-620 EKRYADLNKSY
+620 EKRYADLNKAY

-674 VITREL
+674 GITREL
-680 QEASHKA
+680 REANHNA
-687 QRDIDQLKKEKQ
+687 QRDIERLEQEKQ
-699 DQEVQHA
+699 DLEVQYA

-727 SEIENLRSELDNTME
+727 LNTENLRSELGNTIK
-742 SRRHDNSEYEK
+742 SRRHDNTEYEK

-776 DERATLLEGHSL
+776 EERATLLEGHSL
-788 LEQDILKLRQD
+788 LEQDILKLQQD
-799 INGRQVQHETL
+799 INGRQAQHDTL
-810 LAEIQAIKQN
+810 LADIQAIKQN

-825 KKAFTD
+825 KKAFTNF
-831 YEDTM
+831 EDTM
-836 SRTKQEWLSVKSH
+836 SRAKQEWLSIKRH
-849 LEEQLEEAR
+849 LDEQLEEAR

-870 QNEASKQKTAD
+870 QYEANKQKTAD

-920 APPPEPAKSSVLPVR
+920 APPPEPTARSSVLPVR

-994 PSLKQTAT
+994 QSTKPVST
-1002 QEKRTS
+1002 QEKRSS

-1043 PSKVAFHDLQN
+1043 PSKVAFHDLEN
-1054 HSFGVATAER
+1054 LGFGVTTAER

-1082 GAGLNNKG
+1082 GAGLHNKG
-1090 ENGLDESTAN
+1090 ENDFDQSTAD